1 MNNALYLVST
11 PIGNLKDITLR
22 ALEVLEKVSLI
33 ACEDTRTTRILLNH
47 YNLTN
52 KTTSYNDINKTRK
65 TPQIIKHI
73 IEQGDVALVSDA
85 GTPSISD
92 PGLYL
97 VREAI
102 KNNISVIPIPGPSSI
117 LAALTASGSATDT
130 FLFCGFLPR
139 KKNKKKNKLQQLL
152 NYDITVIIFESP
164 QRIIDTLE
172 VIKSLDQNRNLF
184 MGREITKYYEE
195 FLQGTA
201 GFLIDHFKTKPKGE
215 IVLIIKDK

>member
-1 MNNALYLVST
+1 M
-11 PIGNLKDITLR
+11 
-22 ALEVLEKVSLI
+22 
-33 ACEDTRTTRILLNH
+33 
-47 YNLTN
+47 TN

-65 TPQIIKHI
+65 APQIIRHLV
-73 IEQGDVALVSDA
+73 EQGDVALVSDA

-102 KNNISVIPIPGPSSI
+102 KNNILIIPIPGPSSI

-139 KKNKKKNKLQQLL
+139 KKNKKKNKLQHLL
-152 NYDITVIIFESP
+152 NYGITVIIFESP

-172 VIKSLDQNRNLF
+172 IIKSLDENRNLF
-184 MGREITKYYEE
+184 IGREITKYYEE

-201 GFLIDHFKTKPKGE
+201 GVLIDHFKTKPKGE